1 MSPIFTELRCPAEI
15 FVPASITAVSPHVPF
30 TVCWVCAG
38 ALKRQE
44 VKKDLLQSRAEPGD
58 VQRAAELEMSTAGP
72 LKAPCLN
79 DTRLL
84 YLSFSF
90 AVVITFLLI

>member
-15 FVPASITAVSPHVPF
+15 FLAASTTAVSPHVPF

-38 ALKRQE
+38 ALKIQE
-44 VKKDLLQSRAEPGD
+44 VKKTCFTGRTGD
-58 VQRAAELEMSTAGP
+58 VQRAVELEMSTAGP